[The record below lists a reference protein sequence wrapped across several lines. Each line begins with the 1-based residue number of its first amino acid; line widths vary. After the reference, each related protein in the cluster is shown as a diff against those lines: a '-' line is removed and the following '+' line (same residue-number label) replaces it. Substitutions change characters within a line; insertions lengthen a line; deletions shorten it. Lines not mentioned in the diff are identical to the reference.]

1 MTYAYAWA
9 PVLAAILGI
18 ASMVLTGISKLTA
31 AADKLKNSEEFKQ
44 LKDQIKSER
53 EENKLLRN
61 QLKVIEEKLKGFD
74 DKADAIIRGEEIIH
88 SYERADHAE
97 LEKLC
102 ARLNIL
108 YSEVLKG
115 VHYAADNT
123 EAKEELSDC

>member
-1 MTYAYAWA
+1 MSYAYAWA
-9 PVLAAILGI
+9 PVLAAILGV
-18 ASMVLTGISKLTA
+18 ASMVLTGIGKLTA

-44 LKDQIKSER
+44 LKEQIKTER
-53 EENKLLRN
+53 EENRLLRN
-61 QLKVIEEKLKGFD
+61 QLTVIEEKLKGFD
-74 DKADAIIRGEEIIH
+74 AKAEAIIRGEEIIY

-115 VHYAADNT
+115 VTYATDNT